1 MKILMLVLC
10 AFVAVVAVSSYVY
23 AEHEMGDEYVEI
35 VGGHTVLPV
44 VEADKIPYGTR
55 PINKLDRG
63 ITNGVTFWTEIPA
76 EVARVAKERDPL
88 AGMTVGLVHGTVT
101 SVIRAG
107 SAIFD
112 TLTFLVPPYDKPIM
126 KPEYAYVRAD
136 EKIKDYLW

>member
-10 AFVAVVAVSSYVY
+10 ALVAVVAVSSYVY
-23 AEHEMGDEYVEI
+23 AEHEMGDEYIEM
-35 VGGHTVLPV
+35 GGYSTLPV

-63 ITNGVTFWTEIPA
+63 LMNGATFWAEIPA
-76 EVARVAKERDPL
+76 EVARVSKERDPL
-88 AGMTVGLVHGTVT
+88 AGMTIGFVHGTVT

-107 SAIFD
+107 SAVFD
-112 TLTFLVPPYDKPIM
+112 TLTFFVPPYDKPVM